1 MAGVKGKKE
10 LKRCARAK
18 GVRGL
23 KTSGCPKYIK
33 VKRFA
38 SPDVRVGLVRGFAST
53 NRALK
58 AHYNPNQVL
67 SEYVEDTH
75 FRHAVDGGIFR
86 KRDEA
91 SLAFY
96 SVIAP
101 KNASGGTVLHHHKS
115 TKPAFGHSAHGAYKS
130 RKPASRKISFIVDLE
145 VPDFMDFGGPLPY
158 SFAEALNNLINARGA
173 TNESLAEASNLSSKT
188 ISRLRNRETDPSR
201 AVVVA
206 LCIGLSLDPYTGHE
220 LLNRAGKTLPGNK
233 LGRAYD
239 VLIGLAMGIDINEA
253 NEMLKKMNLP
263 TLGNDQ

>member
-1 MAGVKGKKE
+1 MARVKGNKV
-10 LKRCARAK
+10 LKRYARAK
-18 GVRGL
+18 SVFGV
-23 KTSGCPKYIK
+23 KSSSHPEYVK
-33 VKRFA
+33 VECSA
-38 SPDVRVGLVRGFAST
+38 SPNVRVGHVSST

-58 AHYNPNQVL
+58 AHLNPDQVL
-67 SEYVEDTH
+67 EKYVGDVS
-75 FRHAVDGGIFR
+75 FRRAIDGGIFR

-101 KNASGGTVLHHHKS
+101 KNAYDGTIVHHHKS
-115 TKPAFGHSAHGAYKS
+115 ARYALGHSARKAYKS
-130 RKPASRKISFIVDLE
+130 REPESKKISFVVDLD
-145 VPDFMDFGGPLPY
+145 VPNFIDFGGPLSY
-158 SFAEALNNLINARGA
+158 SFAEALNYLMEICGA

-233 LGRAYD
+233 LGRAYA

-253 NEMLKKMNLP
+253 NEMLKKMDLP
-263 TLGNDQ
+263 TLGSQEF